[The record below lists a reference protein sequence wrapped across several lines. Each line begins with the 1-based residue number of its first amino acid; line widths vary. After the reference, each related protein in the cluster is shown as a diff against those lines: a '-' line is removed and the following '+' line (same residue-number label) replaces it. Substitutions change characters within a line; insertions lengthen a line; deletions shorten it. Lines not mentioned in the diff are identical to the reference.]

1 MTINSETDMKEFT
14 LDIIQTLHE
23 EKKKRNIIPDF
34 VTRSEILEFIR
45 NRIDRSLKGLEEDG
59 EIKSGEMWNL
69 NNRYYEITNNGK
81 SELQSNLQQAS
92 VKVS

>member
-14 LDIIQTLHE
+14 LDLIKILHE
-23 EKKKRNIIPDF
+23 EKKKRNIVPDF
-34 VTRSEILEFIR
+34 VTRGEVLQFIQ
-45 NRIDRSLKGLEEDG
+45 NKVDRSLKGLEQGG
-59 EIKSGEMWNL
+59 EVRSGEMWNL
-69 NNRYYEITNNGK
+69 NNRYYEITGNGK